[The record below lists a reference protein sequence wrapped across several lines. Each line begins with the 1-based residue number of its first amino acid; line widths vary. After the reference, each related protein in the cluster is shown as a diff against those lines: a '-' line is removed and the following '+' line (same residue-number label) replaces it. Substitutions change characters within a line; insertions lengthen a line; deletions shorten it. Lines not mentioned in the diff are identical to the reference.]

1 VLAVGATVASPYTLT
16 GNDDIVIIDKTV
28 ASASSVVLPPS
39 LPGRSVLIKDGKGD
53 ASSNT
58 ILITPAAGNIDNQ
71 PSYTLNTNN
80 GWVQAVYDGTQWRII
95 G

>member
-1 VLAVGATVASPYTLT
+1 MATPYNLT
-16 GNDDIVIIDKTV
+16 GNDDIIIIDKVV

-39 LPGRSVLIKDGKGD
+39 LAGRSVLIKDGKGD
-53 ASSNT
+53 ANT
-58 ILITPAAGNIDNQ
+58 NPILITPSSGNIDNSA
-71 PSYTLNTNN
+71 SYTLSVDN